1 MPINVFPDKDHPMP
15 DSFKEQTGQTFHENA
30 NIAANT
36 AVLLS
41 GLGMPYEMSDEDVMQ
56 AKELFES
63 VEKRKNIPTPPKE
76 LRSSGVALALSGYIG
91 EYGRSVVATA
101 VETRTLIHN
110 RLLEISQCGD
120 VKHEL
125 KAIELLGKMSDVG
138 AFTEKSELVITHKS
152 ADELQA
158 VIREKINRL
167 LHSDIVDVEP
177 ISDDL
182 EKELGLLDSQD
193 TTDADTEP
201 GQDRT
206 ESATDDT
213 SKLT

>member
-15 DSFKEQTGQTFHENA
+15 DSFREETGQSFHENV
-30 NIAANT
+30 NLAANT

-41 GLGMPYEMSDEDVMQ
+41 GLGMPYEMSEEDVMQ
-56 AKELFES
+56 AKELFEN
-63 VEKRKNIPTPPKE
+63 VEKRKNVSTPPKE
-76 LRSSGVALALSGYIG
+76 LRNSNVALALSSYIG

-101 VETRTLIHN
+101 VETRVLIHN

-152 ADELQA
+152 ADDLQLA
-158 VIREKINRL
+158 IKEKIQRL
-167 LHSDIVDVEP
+167 LHSDIIDVEP
-177 ISDDL
+177 LSDDL
-182 EKELGLLDSQD
+182 EKELGFLEDQD
-193 TTDADTEP
+193 TEDANTEP
-201 GQDRT
+201 GQDRAESTT
-206 ESATDDT
+206 EDPTEPT
-213 SKLT
+213 